1 MNTTSKKTQFS
12 YLDEDDMVSNSAT
25 KVPTQQSVKAYV
37 DTTAEGLHVL
47 EAVNAATT
55 GNITLSNQQTIDGV
69 GVVAGDRV
77 LVKDQ
82 STSSKNGIYTCV
94 NGGSWTRTSD
104 FSSSPDVKLSDFV
117 FCSAGTV
124 NNGHGFVMTGSTNF
138 TTTGYAA
145 DGTTPAGTV
154 ETHDIVFT
162 QFSGVSSTVPVSKGG
177 TGQISYTNGQLLIG
191 NTSGNT
197 LAKGTIT
204 GDDGITVTNGGGTIE
219 IDLDLKSNG
228 GAVIESNELAI
239 DLGAS
244 SITGTLAVGDGGT
257 GLTSL
262 ALTGSVAATRIL
274 VTNGSVMGF
283 RKAADVCFLKG
294 TKITL
299 PDKSQK
305 NIEDLCLGELVLT
318 YQIDNLSNLKK
329 DKKHDIMNWSEKSME
344 GGFNQSK
351 IRNMWV
357 NPVDR
362 YLVINDKL
370 RVTNLHI
377 IHVKRGNEYKFLPA
391 EKAQI
396 GDLLFTDKDE
406 YEPIQTIEQVNDR
419 TEVYNIGLQKHRTYF
434 AENYLVHHLCETCS
448 GLSGRI

>member
-12 YLDEDDMVSNSAT
+12 YLDEDDMVSNSAI

-69 GVVAGDRV
+69 GVVAGNRV

-82 STSSKNGIYTCV
+82 STSSENGIYTCV
-94 NGGSWTRTSD
+94 DGGSWTRTSD
-104 FSSSPDVKLSDFV
+104 FSSSPDVRLSDFV

-124 NNGHGFVMTGSTNF
+124 NDGHGFVMTGSTNF

-154 ETHDIVFT
+154 GTHDIVFT

-191 NTSGNT
+191 NTTGNT

-283 RKAADVCFLKG
+283 RNAADVCFLKG

-396 GDLLFTDKDE
+396 GDLLFTDQGE
-406 YEPIQTIEQVNDR
+406 YEPIKTIQQVNDR